1 MIRFCFIVNPVA
13 GRRRGEKII
22 PDLPGMLSRRN
33 VSFSIEVTRYHKEAT
48 LIAKRASKDFDV
60 IVAVGGDGTVNEVA
74 NGIINSGKALGVV
87 PIGSGN
93 DFVKMFEIQLDLENA
108 IDTLISSR
116 SQLIDIG
123 EICTYERTEPSC
135 SPQEVR
141 YFVNGVG
148 IGFDAA
154 VAHESTKMKHLR
166 GLPLYLTAVFRTLV
180 KFKTPYMQMHF
191 NNLSLNGK
199 HFLVALGNG
208 TCAGGGFYLTPNA
221 KVDDGVFDI
230 CAVSDV
236 SIPRVLQVFPS
247 ALRGKHTKYPEVR
260 MFKTDR
266 FEVVSQDKLIVHADG
281 EILSQDAERV
291 EIKLMHKALAVMGR
305 TRKDNRFP

>member
-199 HFLVALGNG
+199 HFLGSPG
-208 TCAGGGFYLTPNA
+208 KRHMCW
-221 KVDDGVFDI
+221 
-230 CAVSDV
+230 
-236 SIPRVLQVFPS
+236 
-247 ALRGKHTKYPEVR
+247 RG
-260 MFKTDR
+260 
-266 FEVVSQDKLIVHADG
+266 
-281 EILSQDAERV
+281 ILSYTQC
-291 EIKLMHKALAVMGR
+291 
-305 TRKDNRFP
+305 